1 MSSWN
6 LTHKFRF
13 YHCVFWINCHGH
25 FRWFGC
31 SNTQRHMD
39 RCEECYLQ
47 KCILLLFNSPFKKTE
62 QQLLARLICI
72 LCDKID
78 VLITCV
84 KNNQHL
90 GSLLM
95 ILSAWRRKLVLRN
108 LWLVVAFVSQCGSF
122 KTKSLTLLWYS
133 FTATTKKKTHWPTS
147 FSSKFFFFR
156 TGCIFI
162 LSSRGHFWILCRR
175 GSTFLRVIRWKI
187 KSEQMGCE
195 ESEQSKCF
203 SKKSD
208 WANSSLNNSF
218 IGCACSASRKFV
230 IFFFFSNLKSSTV
243 SWPAGLGGGAKNS
256 QHSSIEERVGVHQA
270 AWLHLHNSIWPS
282 ECLHAAASSA
292 GRCSKRAA
300 GCTLSTARCAAL
312 RCRHA
317 VMPCSHVQSLSS
329 PL

>member
-13 YHCVFWINCHGH
+13 YHFVFWINCHGH

-47 KCILLLFNSPFKKTE
+47 ECILLFNSPFKKTE
-62 QQLLARLICI
+62 QQLLAQLICI
-72 LCDKID
+72 LCHKMD

-90 GSLLM
+90 SLLLM

-108 LWLVVAFVSQCGSF
+108 LWLVVAFFSQCGSF

-133 FTATTKKKTHWPTS
+133 FTAKIPMANEFQFEKKN
-147 FSSKFFFFR
+147 FR
-156 TGCIFI
+156 GGCIFI

-195 ESEQSKCF
+195 ESEQPKCF
-203 SKKSD
+203 
-208 WANSSLNNSF
+208 F
-218 IGCACSASRKFV
+218 
-230 IFFFFSNLKSSTV
+230 
-243 SWPAGLGGGAKNS
+243 
-256 QHSSIEERVGVHQA
+256 
-270 AWLHLHNSIWPS
+270 
-282 ECLHAAASSA
+282 
-292 GRCSKRAA
+292 
-300 GCTLSTARCAAL
+300 
-312 RCRHA
+312 
-317 VMPCSHVQSLSS
+317 
-329 PL
+329 